1 MTDADSSDA
10 WMEQVGPEFL
20 EKQERLLDYT
30 TWLED
35 QPSFADSGYLT
46 SVLDIN
52 KLAIRL
58 LWKGHSDLQTVTER
72 EARRRGIEFSIEPR
86 PHSRQD
92 LDELAY
98 RIYGG
103 ADRLREL
110 GFEIAGISAV
120 REEPGPIV
128 VEGQLAAGRR
138 SPAQLSLVEDLAS
151 ELAGE
156 RVAIKDVNPDRLAVV
171 TRQTETAPGEGV
183 SR

>member
-1 MTDADSSDA
+1 VEGS
-10 WMEQVGPEFL
+10 L
-20 EKQERLLDYT
+20 
-30 TWLED
+30 
-35 QPSFADSGYLT
+35 
-46 SVLDIN
+46 
-52 KLAIRL
+52 
-58 LWKGHSDLQTVTER
+58 DLQTVAER

-92 LDELAY
+92 PDELAH

-151 ELAGE
+151 ERSYQGCEA
-156 RVAIKDVNPDRLAVV
+156 RPTRSRNTSDRDGAWRRCELLS
-171 TRQTETAPGEGV
+171 GK
-183 SR
+183 